1 MKAVEMNYN
10 EIPKLDIINRTLE
23 AVKSRGINT
32 FTADNREKALD
43 KLRELLPAGARIMT
57 AASTTLT
64 EILN

>member
-1 MKAVEMNYN
+1 MNYN